1 MSVKG
6 VFAMTTIQPTMSP
19 ASKETRKA
27 ITTALK
33 YIPLIFLLFFF
44 TFPLLFMIASSLK
57 GSNQQIFADLRSFR
71 AFLPVGD
78 VSLDNFKFVFEN
90 SNFPRYLLNSVIIS
104 AITILLS
111 IIINSLAAYA
121 LSRLKWPGQKLILA
135 IIIATLII
143 PGQATLMPLLLLVAN
158 LPSISFA
165 EGLTITKGWLDT
177 YHVMIVPFVA
187 SAFSI
192 FLFYQFFLELPK
204 DLDEAAMVDGATR
217 FQIFYKIIVPI
228 SGPVFATVAILTFI
242 ASWNTFLWPIMTIQS
257 DELRP
262 VMVGLQFFF
271 QQNVQWGQVMAYST
285 LITIPVLLFF
295 FIFQNAFVKSIATT
309 GIKG

>member
-1 MSVKG
+1 
-6 VFAMTTIQPTMSP
+6 MTTIQPTMSP
-19 ASKETRKA
+19 ASKETRKV
-27 ITTALK
+27 ITVALK

-44 TFPLLFMIASSLK
+44 TFPLLFMIASSFK

>member
-1 MSVKG
+1 
-6 VFAMTTIQPTMSP
+6 MTTIQPTMSP
-19 ASKETRKA
+19 ASKETRKV
-27 ITTALK
+27 ITAALK
-33 YIPLIFLLFFF
+33 YIPLLFLLFFF

-177 YHVMIVPFVA
+177 YHVLIVPFVA

-271 QQNVQWGQVMAYST
+271 QQNVQWGQVMAYAT